1 MGFVYLRINK
11 NGESQKIMV
20 MNSELMEM
28 FVSVLSER
36 ITFNS
41 VTGVINES
49 LVTEVLDYK
58 NRRYREV
65 KNRVPQLTMMNECIK
80 LSFIPCNNNTIEL
93 FWIETLTEKCQGY
106 GTEVMNHILDVADEL
121 GINIRT
127 IPADFDHGETG
138 YAAMKMLNRL
148 RAWYESFGF
157 ENEWKNNKKMPT
169 YIYKHS

>member
-1 MGFVYLRINK
+1 
-11 NGESQKIMV
+11 

-28 FVSVLSER
+28 FVSELSKKVQ
-36 ITFNS
+36 FNS
-41 VTGVINES
+41 INGEINKQ
-49 LVTEVLDYK
+49 LVTEVLDFK

-65 KNRVPQLTMMNECIK
+65 KNRVPQLNMENECIK

-106 GTEVMNHILDVADEL
+106 GTEIMNHILDVADEL
-121 GINIRT
+121 GINVRT
-127 IPADFDHGETG
+127 IPADFNHDAQTFTESK
-138 YAAMKMLNRL
+138 KMLNRL

-157 ENEWKNNKKMPT
+157 TNEYKNNKKQPT